1 MPNPGEGE
9 KKIEEEAYPP
19 AGTQPDPKV
28 ATLSKELETLKGEKA
43 LLEKGNADL
52 KLKVEE
58 LSKRLSDIDKLEKDK
73 VLSAIVDE
81 RIAKGLSKV
90 EDKDKLVERLN
101 KLSKAELD
109 VLSEDV
115 KSLSVQPPVG
125 EPKPKTAGVQP
136 SEAER
141 NLSDTEAKMR
151 ALRKEYFG
159 HEDALK

>member
-9 KKIEEEAYPP
+9 KKIEDEAYPP

-28 ATLSKELETLKGEKA
+28 ATLSKELEALKGEKA
-43 LLEKGNADL
+43 LLEKDNADL

-73 VLSAIVDE
+73 VLSAVVE
-81 RIAKGLSKV
+81 GRIAKGLSKV

-109 VLSEDV
+109 ILSEDV
-115 KSLSVQPPVG
+115 EKLSVQPPVG
-125 EPKPKTAGVQP
+125 DPKPKTAGVQP
-136 SEAER
+136 TDAER
-141 NLSDTEAKMR
+141 KLSEDDKKMR

-159 HEDALK
+159 HEDPL

>member
-9 KKIEEEAYPP
+9 KKIEDEAYPP

-43 LLEKGNADL
+43 LLEKDNADL

-73 VLSAIVDE
+73 VLSAVVE
-81 RIAKGLSKV
+81 GRIAKGLSKV

-109 VLSEDV
+109 ILSEDV
-115 KSLSVQPPVG
+115 EKLSVQPPVG
-125 EPKPKTAGVQP
+125 DPKPKTAGVQP
-136 SEAER
+136 TDAER
-141 NLSDTEAKMR
+141 KLSEDDKKMR

-159 HEDALK
+159 HEDPL

>member
-9 KKIEEEAYPP
+9 KKIEDEAYPP

-28 ATLSKELETLKGEKA
+28 ATLSKELEALKGEKA
-43 LLEKGNADL
+43 LLEKENADL

-73 VLSAIVDE
+73 VLSAVVE
-81 RIAKGLSKV
+81 GRIAKGLSKV

-109 VLSEDV
+109 ILSEDV
-115 KSLSVQPPVG
+115 EKLSVQPPVG
-125 EPKPKTAGVQP
+125 DPKPKTAGVQP
-136 SEAER
+136 TDAER
-141 NLSDTEAKMR
+141 KLSEDDKKMR

-159 HEDALK
+159 HEDPL